1 MALPP
6 FVQHFLDLP
15 DPRIHRCKRHALL
28 DILVIA
34 FLAVLCGAEGWEE
47 IQRFGQA
54 KHDWL
59 KERLGLPLEN
69 GIPTDDTFRRVFTRL
84 DPVAFERCFRAWVAT
99 LHDKTEG
106 EVISLDGQ
114 ILRHSFDTAF
124 GQEALCL
131 VRAWASQRRLVLATQ
146 SVDAK
151 SNEIPAVTGLLGLLD
166 LSGCLVTADAMHCQK
181 ENATAIVAQEGD
193 YLLALKDNHPHL
205 AEDVAALFARLQDA
219 EGQQRDWL
227 QGALG
232 RAYTTFADQDA
243 GHGRFEERC
252 CRVLTLALS
261 DPDWSDVQQAW
272 AGLRSL
278 VCLTRTRQVG
288 EKTTTET
295 VYYLSSL
302 PKQARKVAYAARR
315 HWQIENCLHYV
326 LDVAM
331 QADASRI
338 RRDHAPVNFALLR
351 SVALNLLRC
360 ETSQKAGI
368 KARQKLAGWDN
379 DYLLKVLLA
388 WQVDKH

>member
-6 FVQHFLDLP
+6 FVQHFSDLP
-15 DPRIHRCKRHALL
+15 DPRINRCKRHALL

-47 IQRFGQA
+47 MQRFGQA
-54 KHDWL
+54 KQDWL
-59 KERLGLPLEN
+59 KERLGLSLEH

-84 DPVAFERCFRAWVAT
+84 DPTAFERCFRSWVCT

-106 EVISLDGQ
+106 EIVSLDGQ

-146 SVDAK
+146 SVASK
-151 SNEIPAVTGLLGLLD
+151 SNEIPAVTGLLRMLD

-181 ENATAIVAQEGD
+181 ENAAQIVSQEGD

-205 AEDVAALFARLQDA
+205 AEDVAALFARLKDA
-219 EGQQRDWL
+219 EGLRCDWL
-227 QGALG
+227 SAAAG
-232 RAYTTFADQDA
+232 RAYSTFADQDG
-243 GHGRFEERC
+243 GHGRFEQRS
-252 CRVLTLALS
+252 CRVLTLATA
-261 DPDWSDVQQAW
+261 DPDWSDMQQVW

-278 VCLTRTRQVG
+278 VCITRIRQVG

-295 VYYLSSL
+295 VYYLCSL
-302 PKQARKVAYAARR
+302 AKDARKLARAARR
-315 HWQIENCLHYV
+315 HWHIENCLHYV

-331 QADASRI
+331 NADASRI

-351 SVALNLLRC
+351 SVALNLFRC
-360 ETSQKAGI
+360 ETSQKGGV
-368 KARQKLAGWDN
+368 KARQKLAGWDSE
-379 DYLLKVLLA
+379 YLLRLLLA
-388 WQVDKH
+388 WQADSR